1 MSRRAGALLLAL
13 ELVVLLLLFSVSR
26 LAQPYAPV
34 RAWDGPVQFSPARAW
49 NDVVKLATG
58 FPRRWSGGPDR
69 EAAAAWLTGTLATM
83 RLQARRETFPARLGG
98 RQAVVL
104 ENVWAV
110 SPGRDRPD
118 EIVAVVG
125 NYDMAPTSVQA
136 ASDTAGHVG
145 TILELARVIHGAP
158 HRRTFVFIF
167 PDGEE
172 WGMLGAR
179 RFARTFP
186 DRARIVAALSIED
199 LDPANLRALGID
211 GIGQF
216 RGFAPMWLRALAAD
230 AAARE
235 GFPVEEVSPLFEW
248 LQRAVLVSA
257 TDQGPFLGAGIPAID
272 LAGRGDDGALK
283 NAIYHLPG
291 DTIDTMRPQA
301 VAAYGR
307 IQERI
312 LRAIDAMPEVPRES
326 GFYLRTGP
334 DRRVPA
340 GLLLAVQVLVFAPLA
355 ATVVV
360 RSRRAQLAGWMVRH
374 EITRAAIVFGVLV
387 IWLVAVGLMPLVG
400 LMPRYHPYPPPPRHP
415 LLTSVLWLPVV
426 VSLLALIASALAGGY
441 VLRRLP
447 LDASE
452 REGALATALVL
463 LLVVAAVALVDSPF
477 GAVTFMVLPAMLWI
491 WVRPRPGRA
500 GLLGNAAIVAAGF
513 LVLVLL
519 FAQYGASLQIGGY
532 ILWYV
537 FMALAYG
544 QFTMLRV
551 LLALAMTA
559 VGLRLLALSRA

>member
-1 MSRRAGALLLAL
+1 MSRRARALLLVL
-13 ELVVLLLLFSVSR
+13 ELLVLVLLFSVPR
-26 LAQPYAPV
+26 FAQPYAPV
-34 RAWDGPVQFSPARAW
+34 GAWDGPVQFSPARAW
-49 NDVVKLATG
+49 DDVVTLATT

-69 EAAAAWLTGTLATM
+69 DAAASWLAETLETM
-83 RLQARRETFPARLGG
+83 GLDVDREMFPARLGS
-98 RQAVVL
+98 RRPVLL
-104 ENVWAV
+104 ENVWGFSRGTA
-110 SPGRDRPD
+110 RPD
-118 EIVAVVG
+118 ELVVIVG
-125 NYDMAPTSVQA
+125 NYDMAPTSFQA

-145 TILELARVIHGAP
+145 TILELARVMHSAP
-158 HRRTFVFIF
+158 HRRTFVFLF

-186 DRARIVAALSIED
+186 RRARIVAALSIED
-199 LDPANLRALGID
+199 LDPGNLRALGID
-211 GIGQF
+211 GIGQG

-257 TDQGPFLGAGIPAID
+257 TDQGPFLGASIAAID
-272 LAGRGDDGALK
+272 LAGRGDDLALK
-283 NAIYHLPG
+283 DAIYHLPG

-301 VAAYGR
+301 LAAYGR

-326 GFYLRTGP
+326 GFYLRAGP

-340 GLLLAVQVLVFAPLA
+340 GPLLAVQLLVFAPLA
-355 ATVVV
+355 AAVVI
-360 RSRRAQLAGWMVRH
+360 RGRRARLAGGALGR
-374 EITRAAIVFGVLV
+374 EFGRAAVVFGVLV
-387 IWLVAVGLMPLVG
+387 AWLAAVRVMPLLGLMPSYEL
-400 LMPRYHPYPPPPRHP
+400 YPPPPRHP
-415 LLTSVLWLPVV
+415 LLTTVLPLPVV
-426 VSLLALIASALAGGY
+426 LSFLVLLAAAIAGRAIS
-441 VLRRLP
+441 RRLP
-447 LDASE
+447 ITAGE
-452 REGALATALVL
+452 REGALATALGL
-463 LLVVAAVALVDSPF
+463 LLVVAAVALTDNPF
-477 GAVTFMVLPAMLWI
+477 GAVTFMLLPALLWI
-491 WVRPRPGRA
+491 WVRPRLSPAGR
-500 GLLGNAAIVAAGF
+500 LGSAAIVAGGF

-519 FAQYGASLQIGGY
+519 FAQYGASLQIGAY

-544 QFTMLRV
+544 QFTTLRI